1 MHIRCGRWKKDKTY
15 RLFWNLFKLKELHKN
30 YNKLKITVNNN
41 LLQQKPPNAKSY
53 PWELQHNYILQLN
66 FRSEK
71 SISTVGQ
78 KLDIFWDRS
87 ESIPILQRDRCTSR
101 ECSTHVKARHKLH
114 TAKQKNPFL
123 RTYLDTGQFKQ
134 IEIKRQM
141 NIYLNTAFRQEA
153 CTTFNT
159 TNPLWANLHR
169 YPTRNRNQISRN
181 QINCAV

>member
-1 MHIRCGRWKKDKTY
+1 MQEEKKGQ
-15 RLFWNLFKLKELHKN
+15 NLQAFLEPLQTQGAAQKLQQAQ
-30 YNKLKITVNNN
+30 ITVNNY
-41 LLQQKPPNAKSY
+41 LLQQKPPNVKSY
-53 PWELQHNYILQLN
+53 PWKLQHNYILQLN
-66 FRSEK
+66 FKSEK
-71 SISTVGQ
+71 SISTVGR

-141 NIYLNTAFRQEA
+141 DIYLNTAFRQEA

-169 YPTRNRNQISRN
+169 YPTRNRIGISRN